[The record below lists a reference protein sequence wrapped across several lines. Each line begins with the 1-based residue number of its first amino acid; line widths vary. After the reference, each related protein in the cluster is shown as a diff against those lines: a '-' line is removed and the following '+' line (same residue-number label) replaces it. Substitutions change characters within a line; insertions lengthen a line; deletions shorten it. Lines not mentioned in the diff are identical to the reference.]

1 MGKQTRPSTAFNDD
15 RINLTAVFSVKTMK
29 CSKNLRLVLSFLA
42 ILFSMNCFSQEKSNI
57 VDLMYKQVDTL
68 KLGLKVYYPASLQKE
83 QTYPTIVFFFGGG
96 WNGGSIKQFETHA
109 LHYAAKNFITVLVD
123 YRVKTRHNSTPF
135 ESLKDAKS
143 AIRYLRKNATKLGID
158 ANRIVGSG
166 GSAGGHLAAACFTNE
181 SINETDDDL
190 TISAKPN
197 ALVLFNPVIDN
208 GIGGYGFERIGD
220 RYLEFSP
227 MHNIQKGFPPTI
239 FFLGTNDNLIP
250 VETAQKFKNKIED
263 AGSRCDLYLFKNQA
277 HGFFNK
283 EPFLSETILKSD
295 VFLQSIAYLKP

>member
-1 MGKQTRPSTAFNDD
+1 MMY
-15 RINLTAVFSVKTMK
+15 L
-29 CSKNLRLVLSFLA
+29 KNFRFVSFLMLVCA
-42 ILFSMNCFSQEKSNI
+42 SVSSFSQENHNSIELK
-57 VDLMYKQVDTL
+57 YKQIDTIQLNL
-68 KLGLKVYYPASLQKE
+68 KLHYPASYQSGH
-83 QTYPTIVFFFGGG
+83 TYPTIVFFFGGG
-96 WNGGSIKQFETHA
+96 WNGGTTKQFEPHA

-123 YRVKTRHNSTPF
+123 YRVKTKHSTTPF

-143 AIRYLRKNATKLGID
+143 AIRYLRKNAPKLGID

-181 SINETDDDL
+181 SINEATDDI

-208 GIGGYGFERIGD
+208 SKEGYGFERIGE
-220 RYLEFSP
+220 RYVEFSP

-250 VETAQKFKNKIED
+250 VETAQKFKKKIEEV
-263 AGSRCDLYLFKNQA
+263 GSRCDLFLFENQA

-283 EPFLSETILKSD
+283 EPFLTETIQKVD
-295 VFLQSIAYLKP
+295 VFLQSIAYIKP